1 LFQIK
6 LFCRQRVPGWHQN
19 LKVCYNY
26 PQEITYWAPEVLFAM
41 INSSDWQEMKQ
52 KAFESFANDGR
63 MDVAE
68 LEQIVQI
75 GCADGEFDE
84 QEKAVLINVI
94 SSLTRADMN
103 DTMWAKV
110 DELIQKFELEEDK
123 EASIEDIDDE
133 QDI

>member
-1 LFQIK
+1 
-6 LFCRQRVPGWHQN
+6 
-19 LKVCYNY
+19 
-26 PQEITYWAPEVLFAM
+26 M
-41 INSSDWQEMKQ
+41 INSSSDWQEMKR
-52 KAFESFANDGR
+52 KAFEAFANDGR

-103 DTMWAKV
+103 DAMWAKV

-133 QDI
+133 QDF

>member
-1 LFQIK
+1 
-6 LFCRQRVPGWHQN
+6 
-19 LKVCYNY
+19 
-26 PQEITYWAPEVLFAM
+26 M
-41 INSSDWQEMKQ
+41 INSSDWQEMKR
-52 KAFESFANDGR
+52 KAFEAFANDGR

-84 QEKAVLINVI
+84 QEKAVLINII

-103 DTMWAKV
+103 DAMWAKV
-110 DELIQKFELEEDK
+110 DELIQKFELEQDK